1 MPYLLSYN
9 IHQYS
14 TSKLHFFMLFFL
26 FLMKTSA
33 AFILMRLA
41 THRSSFWKNN
51 FYYNILV
58 YFNISVKGQTLIF
71 FSFCR
76 VYVIT
81 FDTEFY
87 SPHHNQPALNGEN
100 FVTLS
105 KFVLDVDFYGPS
117 SVYVLCLMNDSCI
130 VFNMVY
136 FWPKIRKI
144 VCNTCSMSQLVN
156 SSFVSFSISV
166 SVVSFTILI
175 VSFLRQQSLH

>member
-1 MPYLLSYN
+1 MPYLLPYN

-14 TSKLHFFMLFFL
+14 TSKLHFFMLSFL

-33 AFILMRLA
+33 VFILVRLV
-41 THRSSFWKNN
+41 TRRSSFWKNN
-51 FYYNILV
+51 IYYNMLV
-58 YFNISVKGQTLIF
+58 YSNISVKGQTLIF

-81 FDTEFY
+81 FNTEFY
-87 SPHHNQPALNGEN
+87 APHHNQPALNGEN
-100 FVTLS
+100 LVTLS
-105 KFVLDVDFYGPS
+105 KLVLDVDFYGSS
-117 SVYVLCLMNDSCI
+117 SVYVLCLVSDSDI

-136 FWPKIRKI
+136 FRSKIFRKI
-144 VCNTCSMSQLVN
+144 VRNTCSTSQLVN

-175 VSFLRQQSLH
+175 VSFLRQSLH